1 MKKWACAEMLILRQ
15 CAGTMTVGSIG
26 RLIGRSKGGGQ
37 NESAA
42 QNRWKNHLRTKGD

>member
-26 RLIGRSKGGGQ
+26 RLIGRSKGAVRTKAR
-37 NESAA
+37 EL
-42 QNRWKNHLRTKGD
+42 RWKNHLRTKGD